1 MDLTDFSVPGRKAF
15 IRELLSELLPE
26 DQRKEFLSW
35 SADISSESFLKALN
49 SYFGEDELAAA
60 IAGHVLK
67 QMEELEQLTGCRID
81 AIVNVYDYC
90 FEYHCFNQVM
100 QV

>member
-15 IRELLSELLPE
+15 VRELLSQLLPE
-26 DQRKEFLSW
+26 DQRAEFLSW

-49 SYFGEDELAAA
+49 SYFGEDELASA

-67 QMEELEQLTGCRID
+67 ALEELEQLTGVRID
-81 AIVNVYDYC
+81 AIVSIYGYQ
-90 FEYHCFNQVM
+90 FEYHCFNEIM